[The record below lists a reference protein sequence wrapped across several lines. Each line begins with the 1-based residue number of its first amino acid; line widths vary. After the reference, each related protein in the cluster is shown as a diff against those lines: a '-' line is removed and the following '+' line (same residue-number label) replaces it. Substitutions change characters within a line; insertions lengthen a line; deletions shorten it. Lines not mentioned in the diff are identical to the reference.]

1 MYNPSLLF
9 FAGNCRLLLKDGG
22 AMLAF
27 TRSVGLVGIGAFQVD
42 VEVDLTRGLPTFTI
56 VGLPDSAVKE
66 SRERVQAAI
75 GNTGFSLP
83 SKKLT
88 VNLAPAGR
96 KKEGA
101 AFDLPIAVGLL
112 AASGFVSRERAS
124 RYAYLAELALDG
136 SLRPVKGV
144 LPMAAGLNGQG
155 IDGFIVPAANAGEAV
170 IASPVPVYPADNL
183 EQVSLFLQGLNNLKE
198 SGETQIL
205 SNSQPAIADFSEV
218 RGQQQA
224 KRALEI
230 AAAGG
235 HNVLMIGPPGS
246 GKTMLS
252 ARIPGILPPMS
263 REEAVETTKVYSVA
277 GLLPEGQALI
287 TRRPFR
293 APHHTVSTPGLAG
306 GGTNPRPGEVS
317 LAHNGVLFLDEFPE
331 FKRGALEVMRQPME
345 SGKVVISRAAASIEL
360 PARFMLVAAM
370 NPCPCG
376 YLTHPTKACNCT
388 ASQVQRYLGRISG
401 PLLDRIDIH
410 LEVLPV
416 PRSELSDP
424 VSSGETSAVIRERVV
439 EARKIQT
446 QRFKSNPGVY
456 CNAHMT
462 STLTRRHCVLDSAAR
477 KLLDTA
483 AARFGL
489 SARGYYRTLRVARTI
504 ADLQG
509 EDTVQ
514 SDHIAEAVQ
523 YRALEKDYWV

>member
-1 MYNPSLLF
+1 
-9 FAGNCRLLLKDGG
+9 
-22 AMLAF
+22 MLAF
-27 TRSVGLVGIGAFQVD
+27 TRSVGLVGISAFQVN
-42 VEVDLTRGLPTFTI
+42 VEVDSARGLPTFTI
-56 VGLPDSAVKE
+56 VGLPDNAVKE

-75 GNTGFSLP
+75 CNTGFSLP

-88 VNLAPAGR
+88 INLAPAGR

-112 AASGFVSRERAS
+112 AASGFVPRDRAS

-136 SLRPVKGV
+136 SLRPVRGV

-155 IDGFIVPAANAGEAV
+155 IEGFIVPASNAGEAV
-170 IASPVPVYPADNL
+170 IASPVPVFPAENL
-183 EQVSLFLQGLNNLKE
+183 EQVSLFLQGLNNLEEFKE
-198 SGETQIL
+198 TDVFFGNE
-205 SNSQPAIADFSEV
+205 PVVADISEV

-252 ARIPGILPPMS
+252 SCLPGILPFMS

-317 LAHNGVLFLDEFPE
+317 LAHNGVLFLDELPE

-345 SGKVVISRAAASIEL
+345 SGKVVISRSSSSVEL

-376 YLTHPTKACNCT
+376 YLTHPSKSCNCT
-388 ASQVQRYLGRISG
+388 ASQVQRYLGKISG

-410 LEVLPV
+410 LEILPV
-416 PRSELSDP
+416 PRNELGETAL
-424 VSSGETSAVIRERVV
+424 SGETSAAIRERVIR
-439 EARKIQT
+439 ARAIQT
-446 QRFKSNPGVY
+446 ERFKTAPGIY
-456 CNAHMT
+456 SNAHMT
-462 STLTRRHCVLDSAAR
+462 SRQTRTYCVLDSASR
-477 KLLDTA
+477 ELLDVA
-483 AARFGL
+483 AARFGF

-504 ADLQG
+504 ADLLGENRVQG
-509 EDTVQ
+509 A
-514 SDHIAEAVQ
+514 HIAEAVQ

>member
-1 MYNPSLLF
+1 
-9 FAGNCRLLLKDGG
+9 
-22 AMLAF
+22 MLAF
-27 TRSVGLVGIGAFQVD
+27 TRSVGLVGIDAFQVN
-42 VEVDLTRGLPTFTI
+42 VEVDLTRGLPSFTI
-56 VGLPDSAVKE
+56 VGLPDNAVKE
-66 SRERVQAAI
+66 SRERVQSAI

-112 AASGFVSRERAS
+112 AASGYIPTGRAA

-144 LPMAAGLNGQG
+144 LPMAAGLSGNGL
-155 IDGFIVPAANAGEAV
+155 DGFIVPTANSGEAV
-170 IASPVPVYPADNL
+170 IASPVPVFPADNL

-198 SGETQIL
+198 AQETDHSDKSL
-205 SNSQPAIADFSEV
+205 EAFPDFSEV

-246 GKTMLS
+246 GKTMLA
-252 ARIPGILPPMS
+252 ARLPGILPPMT
-263 REEAVETTKVYSVA
+263 REEAIETTKVHSVA
-277 GLLPEGQALI
+277 GMLPEGLALVK
-287 TRRPFR
+287 RRPFR

-317 LAHNGVLFLDEFPE
+317 LAHNGVLFLDELPE
-331 FKRGALEVMRQPME
+331 FRRGALEVMRQPME
-345 SGKVVISRAAASIEL
+345 SGKVIISRSSATVEL
-360 PARFMLVAAM
+360 PAGFMLVAAM

-376 YLTHPTKACNCT
+376 YLTHPAKSCNCT
-388 ASQVQRYLGRISG
+388 ASQVQRYLGKISG

-416 PRSELSDP
+416 PRKELGEQFE
-424 VSSGETSAVIRERVV
+424 SGETSTEIRKRVIR
-439 EARKIQT
+439 ARRTQT
-446 QRFKSNPGVY
+446 DRFRNTKGVHSNAG
-456 CNAHMT
+456 MT
-462 STLTRRHCVLDSAAR
+462 STLTRTHCKLDEGGR

-504 ADLQG
+504 ADLEG
-509 EDTVQ
+509 AKRIT
-514 SDHIAEAVQ
+514 SAHIAEAVQ
-523 YRALEKDYWV
+523 YRALERDYWV

>member
-1 MYNPSLLF
+1 MFLEEISVTPFNER
-9 FAGNCRLLLKDGG
+9 GT
-22 AMLAF
+22 MLAL
-27 TRSVGLVGIGAFQVD
+27 THSVGLVGINAFQVD

-56 VGLPDSAVKE
+56 VGLPDNAVKE

-75 GNTGFSLP
+75 GNTGFTLP

-88 VNLAPAGR
+88 INLAPAGR

-112 AASGFVSRERAS
+112 AASGFVPKERAS
-124 RYAYLAELALDG
+124 KYAYLAELALDG

-144 LPMAAGLNGQG
+144 LPMAAGLSGSG
-155 IDGFIVPAANAGEAV
+155 IEGFIVPTINAGEAV
-170 IASPVPVYPADNL
+170 IASPVPVFPADNL

-198 SGETQIL
+198 STETEFINKPEQFFT
-205 SNSQPAIADFSEV
+205 DFSEV
-218 RGQQQA
+218 HGQQQA

-246 GKTMLS
+246 GKTMLA
-252 ARIPGILPPMS
+252 ARLPGILPPMS
-263 REEAVETTKVYSVA
+263 REEAVETTKVHSVA
-277 GLLPEGQALI
+277 GILPEGQALV
-287 TRRPFR
+287 TQRPFR

-306 GGTNPRPGEVS
+306 GGSNPRPGEVS

-331 FKRGALEVMRQPME
+331 FRRGALEVMRQPME
-345 SGKVVISRAAASIEL
+345 SGKVIISRSAATVQL

-376 YLTHPTKACNCT
+376 YLTHPAKSCNCT
-388 ASQVQRYLGRISG
+388 ASQVQRYLGKISG

-416 PRSELSDP
+416 PREELSNNQLL
-424 VSSGETSAVIRERVV
+424 GETSSSIRERVIN
-439 EARKIQT
+439 ARNIQT
-446 QRFKSNPGVY
+446 KRFKDSKGIH
-456 CNAHMT
+456 CNAHMS
-462 STLTRRHCVLDSAAR
+462 STLTRTHCDLDSSGR

-504 ADLQG
+504 ADL
-509 EDTVQ
+509 EAAERVT
-514 SDHIAEAVQ
+514 SFHIAEAVQ
-523 YRALEKDYWV
+523 YRALEKDYWI

>member
-1 MYNPSLLF
+1 
-9 FAGNCRLLLKDGG
+9 
-22 AMLAF
+22 MLAF
-27 TRSVGLVGIGAFQVD
+27 TRSVGLVGINAFQVD

-56 VGLPDSAVKE
+56 VGLPDNAVKE

-88 VNLAPAGR
+88 INLAPAGR

-112 AASGFVSRERAS
+112 AASGFVPRERAA

-136 SLRPVKGV
+136 TLRPVKGV

-155 IDGFIVPAANAGEAV
+155 IDGFIVPTVNAGEAV
-170 IASPVPVYPADNL
+170 IASPVPVFPADNL

-198 SGETQIL
+198 STETDIL
-205 SNSQPAIADFSEV
+205 HQTELTIADFSEV

-252 ARIPGILPPMS
+252 ARLPGILPPMS
-263 REEAVETTKVYSVA
+263 REEAVETTKVHSVA
-277 GLLPEGQALI
+277 GLLPEGQALV
-287 TRRPFR
+287 THRPFR

-306 GGTNPRPGEVS
+306 GGSNPRPGEVS
-317 LAHNGVLFLDEFPE
+317 LAHNGVLFLDELPE

-345 SGKVVISRAAASIEL
+345 SGKVIISRSAASVEL
-360 PARFMLVAAM
+360 PARFMLIAAM

-376 YLTHPTKACNCT
+376 YLTHPAKSCNCT
-388 ASQVQRYLGRISG
+388 ASQVQRYLGKISG

-416 PRSELSDP
+416 PRNELGDINP
-424 VSSGETSAVIRERVV
+424 SGETSAEIRERVV
-439 EARKIQT
+439 KARKIQT
-446 QRFKSNPGVY
+446 ERFKTISGVH

-462 STLTRRHCVLDSAAR
+462 STLTRTHCALDPSGR

-504 ADLQG
+504 ADL
-509 EDTVQ
+509 EAAEKVT
-514 SDHIAEAVQ
+514 SAHIAEAVQ

>member
-1 MYNPSLLF
+1 
-9 FAGNCRLLLKDGG
+9 
-22 AMLAF
+22 MLAF
-27 TRSVGLVGIGAFQVD
+27 TRSVGLVGINAFQVD

-56 VGLPDSAVKE
+56 VGLPDNAVKE

-88 VNLAPAGR
+88 INLAPAGR

-112 AASGFVSRERAS
+112 AASGFVPKERAAS
-124 RYAYLAELALDG
+124 YAYLAELALDG
-136 SLRPVKGV
+136 TLRPVKGV

-155 IDGFIVPAANAGEAV
+155 IEGFIVPVANAGEAV
-170 IASPVPVYPADNL
+170 IASPVPVFPAENL
-183 EQVSLFLQGLNNLKE
+183 EQVSLFLQGLNNLQE
-198 SGETQIL
+198 CTETEVLNQHE
-205 SNSQPAIADFSEV
+205 PAVADFSEV

-252 ARIPGILPPMS
+252 ARLPGILPPMS
-263 REEAVETTKVYSVA
+263 REEAVETTKVHSVA
-277 GLLPEGQALI
+277 GILPQGQALV
-287 TRRPFR
+287 TNRPFR

-306 GGTNPRPGEVS
+306 GGSNPRPGEVS
-317 LAHNGVLFLDEFPE
+317 LAHNGVLFLDELPE

-345 SGKVVISRAAASIEL
+345 SGKVVISRSSASVEL

-376 YLTHPTKACNCT
+376 YLTHPAKSCNCT
-388 ASQVQRYLGRISG
+388 ASQVQRYLGKISG

-416 PRSELSDP
+416 PRTELGEP
-424 VSSGETSAVIRERVV
+424 NPSGETSSVIRDRVIK
-439 EARKIQT
+439 ARAIQT
-446 QRFKSNPGVY
+446 DRFSTTAGVH

-462 STLTRRHCVLDSAAR
+462 STLTRTHCALDSSGR

-489 SARGYYRTLRVARTI
+489 SARGYYRTIRVARTI
-504 ADLQG
+504 ADL
-509 EDTVQ
+509 EAVEKVT
-514 SDHIAEAVQ
+514 SSHIAEAVQ

>member
-1 MYNPSLLF
+1 
-9 FAGNCRLLLKDGG
+9 
-22 AMLAF
+22 MLAF
-27 TRSVGLVGIGAFQVD
+27 TRSVGLVGINAFQVD

-56 VGLPDSAVKE
+56 VGLPDNAAKE

-88 VNLAPAGR
+88 INLAPAGR

-112 AASGFVSRERAS
+112 AASGFVPRERAS

-136 SLRPVKGV
+136 TLRPVRGV

-155 IDGFIVPAANAGEAV
+155 IEGFIVPTANAGEAV
-170 IASPVPVYPADNL
+170 IASPVPVFPAENL
-183 EQVSLFLQGLNNLKE
+183 GQVSLFLQGLNNLEE
-198 SGETQIL
+198 STETDIL
-205 SNSQPAIADFSEV
+205 NQTEPVIADFSEV

-252 ARIPGILPPMS
+252 ARLPGILPPMS
-263 REEAVETTKVYSVA
+263 REEAVETTKVHSVA
-277 GLLPEGQALI
+277 GLLPEGQALV
-287 TRRPFR
+287 TVRPFR

-317 LAHNGVLFLDEFPE
+317 LAHNGVLFLDELPE

-345 SGKVVISRAAASIEL
+345 SGKVIISRSSASVEL
-360 PARFMLVAAM
+360 PARFMLIAAM

-376 YLTHPTKACNCT
+376 YLTHPAKSCNCT
-388 ASQVQRYLGRISG
+388 ASQVQRYLGKISG

-416 PRSELSDP
+416 PRNELGETHP
-424 VSSGETSAVIRERVV
+424 SGETSAVIRKRV
-439 EARKIQT
+439 EKARGIQT
-446 QRFKSNPGVY
+446 ERFKTATAVH

-462 STLTRRHCVLDSAAR
+462 STLTRTHCALDSSGR

-504 ADLQG
+504 ADLKA
-509 EDTVQ
+509 EKKVT
-514 SDHIAEAVQ
+514 SAHIAEAVQ

>member
-1 MYNPSLLF
+1 
-9 FAGNCRLLLKDGG
+9 
-22 AMLAF
+22 MLAF
-27 TRSVGLVGIGAFQVD
+27 TRSVGLVGIDAFQVD

-56 VGLPDSAVKE
+56 VGLPDNAVKE

-75 GNTGFSLP
+75 GNTGFTLP

-112 AASGFVSRERAS
+112 AASGFVPRERVA
-124 RYAYLAELALDG
+124 RYAFLAELALDG

-155 IDGFIVPAANAGEAV
+155 IEGFIVPTANAGEAV
-170 IASPVPVYPADNL
+170 IASPVPVFAADNL
-183 EQVSLFLQGLNNLKE
+183 EQVSFFLQGLNNLKE
-198 SGETQIL
+198 STESEIL
-205 SNSQPAIADFSEV
+205 NQPQLTIADFSEV

-246 GKTMLS
+246 GKTMLA
-252 ARIPGILPPMS
+252 ARFPGILPPMS
-263 REEAVETTKVYSVA
+263 REEAVETTKVHSVA
-277 GLLPEGQALI
+277 GILPEGQALV
-287 TRRPFR
+287 THRPFR

-317 LAHNGVLFLDEFPE
+317 LAHNGVLFLDELPE

-345 SGKVVISRAAASIEL
+345 SGKVVISRAAASVEL
-360 PARFMLVAAM
+360 PARFMLIAAM

-376 YLTHPTKACNCT
+376 YLTHPAKSCNCT
-388 ASQVQRYLGRISG
+388 ASQVQRYLGKISG

-416 PRSELSDP
+416 PRSELGELNP
-424 VSSGETSAVIRERVV
+424 SGETSAVIRERVIK
-439 EARKIQT
+439 ARTIQT
-446 QRFKSNPGVY
+446 DRFQAVTGVH

-462 STLTRRHCVLDSAAR
+462 STLTRNHCSLDSSGR

-504 ADLQG
+504 ADL
-509 EDTVQ
+509 EAAKKVT
-514 SDHIAEAVQ
+514 SAHIAEAVQ

>member
-1 MYNPSLLF
+1 
-9 FAGNCRLLLKDGG
+9 
-22 AMLAF
+22 MLAT
-27 TRSVGLVGIGAFQVD
+27 TRSIGLVGIDAFQVE
-42 VEVDLTRGLPTFTI
+42 VEVDLVKGLPSFTI
-56 VGLPDSAVKE
+56 VGLPDNAVKE
-66 SRERVQAAI
+66 SRERVQSAI

-83 SKKLT
+83 SKRMT

-112 AASGFVSRERAS
+112 AASGYIPTSRAGK
-124 RYAYLAELALDG
+124 YAYLAELALDG

-144 LPMAAGLNGQG
+144 LPMAAGLNGENLE
-155 IDGFIVPAANAGEAV
+155 GFIVPSANSGEAV
-170 IASPVPVYPADNL
+170 IASPVPVFPADNL
-183 EQVSLFLQGLNNLKE
+183 EQVSLFLQGLNTLEKADA
-198 SGETQIL
+198 SGYAADSEETF
-205 SNSQPAIADFSEV
+205 PDFSEV

-246 GKTMLS
+246 GKTMLA
-252 ARIPGILPPMS
+252 ARLPGIMPPMS
-263 REEAVETTKVYSVA
+263 REEAIETTKVHSVA
-277 GLLPEGQALI
+277 GLLPEGQSLVI
-287 TRRPFR
+287 SRPFR

-317 LAHNGVLFLDEFPE
+317 LAHNGVLFLDELPE
-331 FKRGALEVMRQPME
+331 FRRGALEVMRQPME
-345 SGKVVISRAAASIEL
+345 SGRVVISRSSATVEL

-376 YLTHPTKACNCT
+376 YLTHPAKSCNCT
-388 ASQVQRYLGRISG
+388 ATQVQRYLGKISG

-416 PRSELSDP
+416 PREDLGEQTD
-424 VSSGETSAVIRERVV
+424 SGETSREIRKRVV
-439 EARKIQT
+439 AARKIQT
-446 QRFKSNPGVY
+446 DRFRNTRGIHSNSG
-456 CNAHMT
+456 MT
-462 STLTRRHCVLDSAAR
+462 STLTRTHCRLESQGR
-477 KLLDTA
+477 KLLDAA

-504 ADLQG
+504 ADL
-509 EDTVQ
+509 EESKEITAV
-514 SDHIAEAVQ
+514 HIAEAVQ
-523 YRALEKDYWV
+523 YRALERDYWV

>member
-1 MYNPSLLF
+1 
-9 FAGNCRLLLKDGG
+9 
-22 AMLAF
+22 MLAF
-27 TRSVGLVGIGAFQVD
+27 TRSVGLVGINAFQVD

-56 VGLPDSAVKE
+56 VGLPDNAVKE

-88 VNLAPAGR
+88 INLAPAGR

-112 AASGFVSRERAS
+112 AASGFVPKERAA

-136 SLRPVKGV
+136 TLRPVKGV

-155 IDGFIVPAANAGEAV
+155 IEGFIVPAANAGEAV
-170 IASPVPVYPADNL
+170 IASPVPVFPAENL
-183 EQVSLFLQGLNNLKE
+183 EQVSLFLQGLNNLQE
-198 SGETQIL
+198 STESEVLNGQE
-205 SNSQPAIADFSEV
+205 SSIADFSEV

-252 ARIPGILPPMS
+252 ARLPGILPPMS
-263 REEAVETTKVYSVA
+263 REEAVETTKVHSVA
-277 GLLPEGQALI
+277 GMLPQGQALV
-287 TRRPFR
+287 TNRPFR

-306 GGTNPRPGEVS
+306 GGSNPRPGEVS
-317 LAHNGVLFLDEFPE
+317 LAHNGVLFLDELPE

-345 SGKVVISRAAASIEL
+345 SGKVIISRSSASVEL

-376 YLTHPTKACNCT
+376 YLTHPAKSCNCT
-388 ASQVQRYLGRISG
+388 ASQVQRYLGKISG

-416 PRSELSDP
+416 PRNELGESNP
-424 VSSGETSAVIRERVV
+424 SGETSTVIRDRVMK
-439 EARKIQT
+439 ARTIQT
-446 QRFKSNPGVY
+446 DRFCTTAGVH

-462 STLTRRHCVLDSAAR
+462 STLTRTHCALDSSGR

-504 ADLQG
+504 ADL
-509 EDTVQ
+509 EAAEKVT
-514 SDHIAEAVQ
+514 SSHIAEAVQ

>member
-1 MYNPSLLF
+1 V
-9 FAGNCRLLLKDGG
+9 
-22 AMLAF
+22 LAF
-27 TRSVGLVGIGAFQVD
+27 TKSIGLVGIDAFQVE
-42 VEVDLTRGLPTFTI
+42 VEVDLTKGLPSFTI
-56 VGLPDSAVKE
+56 VGLPDNAVKE
-66 SRERVQAAI
+66 SRERVQSAI
-75 GNTGFSLP
+75 GNTGYSLP
-83 SKKLT
+83 SKKMT

-112 AASGFVSRERAS
+112 AASGYIPAS
-124 RYAYLAELALDG
+124 RAGKYAYLAELALDG

-144 LPMAAGLNGQG
+144 LPMAAGLRGNG
-155 IDGFIVPAANAGEAV
+155 IEGFIVPKANSSEAA
-170 IASPVPVYPADNL
+170 IASPVPVFPADNL
-183 EQVSLFLQGLNNLKE
+183 EQVALFLQGLNNLEEASGDIVFIDSEE
-198 SGETQIL
+198 SF
-205 SNSQPAIADFSEV
+205 PDFSEV

-246 GKTMLS
+246 GKTMLA

-263 REEAVETTKVYSVA
+263 REEAIETTKVHSVA
-277 GLLPEGQALI
+277 GLLPEGQALVKS
-287 TRRPFR
+287 RPFR

-306 GGTNPRPGEVS
+306 GGSNPRPGEVS
-317 LAHNGVLFLDEFPE
+317 LAHNGVLFLDELPE

-345 SGKVVISRAAASIEL
+345 SGRVVISRSSATVEL

-376 YLTHPTKACNCT
+376 HLTHPSKSCNCT

-416 PRSELSDP
+416 PRKELGNQFLA
-424 VSSGETSAVIRERVV
+424 GETSCEIRKRVAAAREMQTERF
-439 EARKIQT
+439 RNTK
-446 QRFKSNPGVY
+446 GVY
-456 CNAHMT
+456 ANAGMT
-462 STLTRRHCVLDSAAR
+462 STLTRTCCTLDAGSR

-489 SARGYYRTLRVARTI
+489 SARGYYRTLKVARTI
-504 ADLQG
+504 ADLEG
-509 EDTVQ
+509 NQ
-514 SDHIAEAVQ
+514 SIKEAHIAEAVQ
-523 YRALEKDYWV
+523 YRALERDYWV

>member
-1 MYNPSLLF
+1 
-9 FAGNCRLLLKDGG
+9 
-22 AMLAF
+22 MLAF
-27 TRSVGLVGIGAFQVD
+27 TRSVGLVGINAFQVD

-56 VGLPDSAVKE
+56 VGLPDNAVKE

-88 VNLAPAGR
+88 INLAPAGR

-112 AASGFVSRERAS
+112 AASGFVPKERAS
-124 RYAYLAELALDG
+124 KYAYLAELALDG
-136 SLRPVKGV
+136 TLRPVKGV

-155 IDGFIVPAANAGEAV
+155 IEGFIVPVANAGEAV
-170 IASPVPVYPADNL
+170 IASPVPVFPAENL
-183 EQVSLFLQGLNNLKE
+183 EQVSLFLQGLNNLQE
-198 SGETQIL
+198 STESEVL
-205 SNSQPAIADFSEV
+205 NSLEPSIADFSEV

-252 ARIPGILPPMS
+252 ARLPGILPPMS
-263 REEAVETTKVYSVA
+263 REEAVETTKVHSVA
-277 GLLPEGQALI
+277 GMLPQGQALV
-287 TRRPFR
+287 TNRPFR

-306 GGTNPRPGEVS
+306 GGSNPRPGEVS
-317 LAHNGVLFLDEFPE
+317 LAHNGVLFLDELPE

-345 SGKVVISRAAASIEL
+345 SGKVVISRSAASVEL

-376 YLTHPTKACNCT
+376 YLTHPAKSCNCT
-388 ASQVQRYLGRISG
+388 ASQVQRYLGKISG
-401 PLLDRIDIH
+401 PLLG
-410 LEVLPV
+410 ESNP
-416 PRSELSDP
+416 
-424 VSSGETSAVIRERVV
+424 SGETSAVIRDRVIK
-439 EARKIQT
+439 ARAIQT
-446 QRFKSNPGVY
+446 DRFSTTTGIH

-462 STLTRRHCVLDSAAR
+462 STLTRTHCALDSSGR

-504 ADLQG
+504 ADL
-509 EDTVQ
+509 EAAEKVT
-514 SDHIAEAVQ
+514 SSHIAEAVQ

>member
-1 MYNPSLLF
+1 
-9 FAGNCRLLLKDGG
+9 
-22 AMLAF
+22 MLAF
-27 TRSVGLVGIGAFQVD
+27 TRSVGLVGINAFQVD

-56 VGLPDSAVKE
+56 VGLPDNAVKE

-88 VNLAPAGR
+88 INLAPAGR

-112 AASGFVSRERAS
+112 AASGFIPIERAA

-136 SLRPVKGV
+136 TLRPVKGV
-144 LPMAAGLNGQG
+144 LPMAAGLQVQG
-155 IDGFIVPAANAGEAV
+155 IDGFIVPSSNAGEAA
-170 IASPVPVYPADNL
+170 IASPVPVFPADNL
-183 EQVSLFLQGLNNLKE
+183 EQVSLFLQGLGNLKE
-198 SGETQIL
+198 AEETDLVQNMEL
-205 SNSQPAIADFSEV
+205 NVADFSEV
-218 RGQQQA
+218 KGQQQA

-246 GKTMLS
+246 GKTMLA
-252 ARIPGILPPMS
+252 ARLPGILPPMS
-263 REEAVETTKVYSVA
+263 REEAVETTKVHSVA
-277 GLLPEGQALI
+277 GLLPEGQALV
-287 TRRPFR
+287 TNRPFR

-306 GGTNPRPGEVS
+306 GGSNPRPGEVS

-345 SGKVVISRAAASIEL
+345 SGMVIISRSSASVEL

-376 YLTHPTKACNCT
+376 YLTHPAKSCNCT
-388 ASQVQRYLGRISG
+388 ASQVQRYLGKISG

-416 PRSELSDP
+416 PRNELSEP
-424 VSSGETSAVIRERVV
+424 RLSGETSNVIRERVTA
-439 EARKIQT
+439 AREIQRK
-446 QRFKSNPGVY
+446 RFQSVVGVH

-462 STLTRRHCVLDSAAR
+462 STLTRSHCALDSSGR

-489 SARGYYRTLRVARTI
+489 SARGYYRTLRVARTV
-504 ADLQG
+504 ADL
-509 EDTVQ
+509 ESSSSVN
-514 SDHIAEAVQ
+514 SSHIAEAVQ

>member
-1 MYNPSLLF
+1 
-9 FAGNCRLLLKDGG
+9 
-22 AMLAF
+22 MLAF
-27 TRSVGLVGIGAFQVD
+27 TRSVGLVGIDAFQVD

-56 VGLPDSAVKE
+56 VGLPDNAVKE

-83 SKKLT
+83 SRKLT
-88 VNLAPAGR
+88 INLAPAGR

-112 AASGFVSRERAS
+112 AASGFIPAERAAK
-124 RYAYLAELALDG
+124 YAYLAELALDG
-136 SLRPVKGV
+136 TLRPVKGV
-144 LPMAAGLNGQG
+144 LPMAAGLNGQN
-155 IDGFIVPAANAGEAV
+155 IEGFIVPTANAAEAV
-170 IASPVPVYPADNL
+170 IASPVPVFPADNL

-198 SGETQIL
+198 STETEIL
-205 SNSQPAIADFSEV
+205 NQTELTIADFSEV

-252 ARIPGILPPMS
+252 ARLPGILPPMS

-277 GLLPEGQALI
+277 GLLPEGQALV
-287 TRRPFR
+287 THRPFR

-306 GGTNPRPGEVS
+306 GGSNPRPGEVS

-345 SGKVVISRAAASIEL
+345 SGKVIISRSSASVEL

-376 YLTHPTKACNCT
+376 YLTHPAKSCNCT
-388 ASQVQRYLGRISG
+388 ASQVQRYLGKISG

-416 PRSELSDP
+416 PRNELGESHP
-424 VSSGETSAVIRERVV
+424 SGEISAVIRERVIK
-439 EARKIQT
+439 AREIQT
-446 QRFKSNPGVY
+446 SRFKSTAGVH

-462 STLTRRHCVLDSAAR
+462 STLTRTHCALDPSGR

-489 SARGYYRTLRVARTI
+489 SARGYYRTLRVSRTI
-504 ADLQG
+504 ADL
-509 EDTVQ
+509 ESAEKITCT
-514 SDHIAEAVQ
+514 HIAEAVQ
-523 YRALEKDYWV
+523 YRALERDYWV

>member
-1 MYNPSLLF
+1 
-9 FAGNCRLLLKDGG
+9 
-22 AMLAF
+22 MLAF
-27 TRSVGLVGIGAFQVD
+27 TRSVGLVGINAFQVD

-56 VGLPDSAVKE
+56 VGLPDNAVKE

-88 VNLAPAGR
+88 INLAPAGR

-112 AASGFVSRERAS
+112 AASGFIPIERAS

-136 SLRPVKGV
+136 TLRPVKGV
-144 LPMAAGLNGQG
+144 LPMAAGLHGQG
-155 IDGFIVPAANAGEAV
+155 IDGFIVPSSNAGEAA
-170 IASPVPVYPADNL
+170 IASPVPVFPAENL
-183 EQVSLFLQGLNNLKE
+183 EQVSLFLQGLGNLKQAE
-198 SGETQIL
+198 ETDMAENEEL
-205 SNSQPAIADFSEV
+205 SVADFSEV
-218 RGQQQA
+218 KGQQQA

-246 GKTMLS
+246 GKTMLA
-252 ARIPGILPPMS
+252 ARLPGILPPMS
-263 REEAVETTKVYSVA
+263 REEAVETTKVHSVA
-277 GLLPEGQALI
+277 GLLPEGQALV
-287 TRRPFR
+287 TNRPFR

-306 GGTNPRPGEVS
+306 GGSNPRPGEVS

-345 SGKVVISRAAASIEL
+345 SGMVIISRSSASVEL

-376 YLTHPTKACNCT
+376 YLTHPAKSCNCT
-388 ASQVQRYLGRISG
+388 ASQVQRYLGKISG

-416 PRSELSDP
+416 PRNELSETRL
-424 VSSGETSAVIRERVV
+424 SGDTSPVIRERVTA
-439 EARKIQT
+439 AREIQKK
-446 QRFKSNPGVY
+446 RFQSVSGVH

-462 STLTRRHCVLDSAAR
+462 STLTRSHCVLDSSGR

-504 ADLQG
+504 ADL
-509 EDTVQ
+509 ESSETVG
-514 SDHIAEAVQ
+514 SSHIAEGVQ

>member
-1 MYNPSLLF
+1 
-9 FAGNCRLLLKDGG
+9 
-22 AMLAF
+22 MLAY
-27 TRSVGLVGIGAFQVD
+27 TRSIGLVGIDAFQVE
-42 VEVDLTRGLPTFTI
+42 VEVDLVKGLPSFTI
-56 VGLPDSAVKE
+56 VGLPDNAVKE
-66 SRERVQAAI
+66 SRERVQSAI
-75 GNTGFSLP
+75 GNTGYSLP
-83 SKKLT
+83 TKKMT

-112 AASGFVSRERAS
+112 AASGYIPPSRAS

-144 LPMAAGLNGQG
+144 LPMAAGLQG
-155 IDGFIVPAANAGEAV
+155 EGLQGFIVPSANSGEAA

-183 EQVSLFLQGLNNLKE
+183 EQVSLFLQGLNSLKE
-198 SGETQIL
+198 AD
-205 SNSQPAIADFSEV
+205 PAQTLPAVEERYPDFSEV

-246 GKTMLS
+246 GKTMLA
-252 ARIPGILPPMS
+252 ARLPGILPPMS
-263 REEAVETTKVYSVA
+263 REEAIETTKVHSVA
-277 GLLPEGQALI
+277 GLLPEGQSLVTA
-287 TRRPFR
+287 RPFR

-317 LAHNGVLFLDEFPE
+317 LAHNGVLFLDELPE
-331 FKRGALEVMRQPME
+331 FRRGALEVMRQPME
-345 SGKVVISRAAASIEL
+345 SGRVVISRSSATVEL

-376 YLTHPTKACNCT
+376 YLTHPAKSCNCT

-416 PRSELSDP
+416 PRRELGQEND
-424 VSSGETSAVIRERVV
+424 SGETSDAIGKRVV
-439 EARKIQT
+439 VARNIQT
-446 QRFKSNPGVY
+446 ERFRNTKGVHSNSG
-456 CNAHMT
+456 MT
-462 STLTRRHCVLDSAAR
+462 STLTRAHCRLESHGR

-504 ADLQG
+504 ADLEG
-509 EDTVQ
+509 SKGISAV
-514 SDHIAEAVQ
+514 HIAEAVQ
-523 YRALEKDYWV
+523 YRALERDYWV